1 MVAGENLAWG
11 TEDFRTM
18 PEDNST
24 AVVVSPPLGAH
35 PDAREVEM
43 VERKGRG
50 HPDSICDALAEA
62 FGISLT
68 RFYYERCG
76 RVLHHN
82 VDKVLLAAG
91 SSAPRF
97 GGGEVIA
104 PFEIYLAGRATQ
116 DIDGT
121 PVPVADIAE
130 QTTRAWLRA
139 NLHALDTERHV
150 RIHTVV
156 RAGSPV
162 LSALVG
168 GERAQRVRAN
178 DTSFAVGYAPP
189 SRLEQIV
196 LAVEQA
202 LTAPSTVAT
211 HPMLG
216 EDVKVMGVRRG
227 QQIDLTIACA
237 IVDRHVRTL
246 VDYVEAKTTI
256 AGLAERAARAQASH
270 VAVAV
275 NTADDVDAGRV
286 YLTVTGT
293 SAEAGDDGQTGR
305 GNRVGGLITPCRPM
319 TLEAA
324 AGKNVV
330 SHVGKSYSIV
340 AHRIANELVASL
352 PDVAEATCVLVSRIG
367 QPVDTPQVVELQI
380 QTRNGVA
387 LDVVRAPATAVAR
400 TCLRDI
406 SELSALLIQHASIE
420 SPAMWPG
427 VRLF

>member
-1 MVAGENLAWG
+1 MA
-11 TEDFRTM
+11 EDT
-18 PEDNST
+18 ST
-24 AVVVSPPLGAH
+24 TIVVSPPLSAH
-35 PDAREVEM
+35 PDSRDVEM

-62 FGISLT
+62 FGIALT
-68 RFYYERCG
+68 RVYYERCG

-97 GGGEVIA
+97 GGGEVIT
-104 PFEIYLAGRATQ
+104 PFDIYLAGRATP
-116 DIDGT
+116 DVDGT
-121 PVPVADIAE
+121 PVPIADIAE

-139 NLHALDTERHV
+139 NLHALDVERHV

-156 RAGSPV
+156 RAGSPG
-162 LSALVG
+162 LSALLAREG
-168 GERAQRVRAN
+168 TQQARAN
-178 DTSFAVGYAPP
+178 DTSFAVGYAPA

-202 LTAPSTVAT
+202 LTAPSAVHA

-227 QQIDLTIACA
+227 QHIDLTVACA
-237 IVDRHVRTL
+237 MVDRHVRTL
-246 VDYVEAKTTI
+246 SDYVDAKVTV
-256 AGLAERAARAQASH
+256 ARLAQRAAYSDEAH
-270 VAVAV
+270 ITVGV
-275 NTADDVDAGRV
+275 NTADDVDAGHV

-305 GNRVGGLITPCRPM
+305 GNRVGGLITPARPM

-340 AHRIANELVASL
+340 AHRIANELIAAI
-352 PDVAEATCVLVSRIG
+352 PDIAEATCVLVSRIG
-367 QPVDTPQVVELQI
+367 QPVNAPQAVELQI
-380 QTRNGVA
+380 RTRNGA
-387 LDVVRAPATAVAR
+387 TLYVVREPATAIAR
-400 TCLRDI
+400 RCLQEI
-406 SELSALLIQHASIE
+406 TELGTLLIQHASIE

>member
-1 MVAGENLAWG
+1 MNS
-11 TEDFRTM
+11 RTM
-18 PEDNST
+18 PDDAST

-62 FGISLT
+62 FGIGLT

-91 SSAPRF
+91 ASVPRF
-97 GGGEVIA
+97 GGGEVLA

-116 DIDGT
+116 DVDGVL
-121 PVPVADIAE
+121 VPIADIAG
-130 QTTRAWLRA
+130 QTSRAWLRA
-139 NLHALDTERHV
+139 NLHALDVERHA

-156 RAGSPV
+156 RAGSPA
-162 LSALVG
+162 LSALVAREG
-168 GERAQRVRAN
+168 TQPVRAN

-189 SRLEQIV
+189 SRLERIV

-202 LTAPSTVAT
+202 LTAPSTVAA

-237 IVDRHVRTL
+237 IVDRHVRTRS
-246 VDYVEAKTTI
+246 DYAEAKVTI
-256 AGLAERAARAQASH
+256 ARLAERAVHAGDSH
-270 VAVAV
+270 IAVAV
-275 NTADDVDAGRV
+275 NAADDLDAGRV

-305 GNRVGGLITPCRPM
+305 GNRVGGLITPSRPM

-340 AHRIANELVASL
+340 AHRIANQLVTTI
-352 PDVAEATCVLVSRIG
+352 PDVASATCVLVSRIG
-367 QPVDTPQVVELQI
+367 RPVEVPQAVELQI
-380 QTRNGVA
+380 QTRNGVS
-387 LDVVRAPATAVAR
+387 LETVRGAAEDVAR
-400 TCLRDI
+400 RCLREI
-406 SELSALLIQHASIE
+406 TELSTLLVQHASLE

>member
-1 MVAGENLAWG
+1 
-11 TEDFRTM
+11 M
-18 PEDNST
+18 PEDAST
-24 AVVVSPPLGAH
+24 AIVVSPPLGAH
-35 PDAREVEM
+35 PDSRQLEM

-68 RFYYERCG
+68 RFYYDRCG
-76 RVLHHN
+76 SVLHHN

-97 GGGEVIA
+97 GGGEVVA
-104 PFEIYLAGRATQ
+104 PLAIYLAGRATP
-116 DIDGT
+116 DVDGT
-121 PVPVADIAE
+121 IVPIADIAE
-130 QTTRAWLRA
+130 QTSRTWLRA
-139 NLHALDTERHV
+139 NLHALDVERHV

-168 GERAQRVRAN
+168 RERAQRPRAN
-178 DTSFAVGYAPP
+178 DTSFAVGYAPA

-196 LAVEQA
+196 LAVEQV

-227 QQIDLTIACA
+227 RQIDLTIACA
-237 IVDRHVRTL
+237 IVDRHVRTMS
-246 VDYVEAKTTI
+246 DYVEAKTTI
-256 AGLAERAARAQASH
+256 ARLAERAAHAYEPH
-270 VAVAV
+270 IAVAV
-275 NTADDVDAGRV
+275 NTADDLDAGHV

-305 GNRVGGLITPCRPM
+305 GNRVGGLITPSRPM

-340 AHRIANELVASL
+340 AHRIAKELVTTV
-352 PDVAEATCVLVSRIG
+352 PGVAAATCVLVSRIG
-367 QPVDTPQVVELQI
+367 QPVDTPQAVDLQI
-380 QTRNGVA
+380 ETRNGVA
-387 LDVVRAPATAVAR
+387 LDAVRELATAVAR
-400 TCLRDI
+400 KCLHDI
-406 SELSALLIQHASIE
+406 TGLSALLIQHASIE

-427 VRLF
+427 VPLF

>member
-1 MVAGENLAWG
+1 MSDEA
-11 TEDFRTM
+11 
-18 PEDNST
+18 ST
-24 AVVVSPPLGAH
+24 AVVVSPPLAAH
-35 PDAREVEM
+35 PDSREVEM

-62 FGISLT
+62 FGIGLT
-68 RFYYERCG
+68 RFYDERCG
-76 RVLHHN
+76 SVLHHN

-104 PFEIYLAGRATQ
+104 PFDIYLAGRATQ
-116 DIDGT
+116 DVDGT
-121 PVPVADIAE
+121 VVPVADIAG
-130 QTTRAWLRA
+130 QTSRAWLRA
-139 NLHALDTERHV
+139 NLHALDVERHV

-156 RAGSPV
+156 RAGSPA

-168 GERAQRVRAN
+168 RERAQRVRAN

-196 LAVEQA
+196 LAVEQV
-202 LTAPSTVAT
+202 LTATSTVAT

-237 IVDRHVRTL
+237 IVDRYVRTL
-246 VDYVEAKTTI
+246 ADYVDAKVAI
-256 AGLAERAARAQASH
+256 ARLAARAAHAHASH
-270 VAVAV
+270 IAVAV

-352 PDVAEATCVLVSRIG
+352 PDVAEATCMLVSRIG
-367 QPVDTPQVVELQI
+367 LPVDTPQVVELQI

-387 LDVVRAPATAVAR
+387 LDVVREPATAVAR
-400 TCLRDI
+400 KCLSDI
-406 SELSALLIQHASIE
+406 TELSALLIQNASIE
-420 SPAMWPG
+420 SPAEWPG
-427 VRLF
+427 IRLF

>member
-1 MVAGENLAWG
+1 
-11 TEDFRTM
+11 
-18 PEDNST
+18 
-24 AVVVSPPLGAH
+24 
-35 PDAREVEM
+35 M
-43 VERKGRG
+43 VERKGGG

-62 FGISLT
+62 FGIGLT

-91 SSAPRF
+91 TSAPRF

-104 PFEIYLAGRATQ
+104 PFDLYLAGRATTHV
-116 DIDGT
+116 DGT
-121 PVPVADIAE
+121 VVPLADIAE
-130 QTTRAWLRA
+130 QTSHAWLRA
-139 NLHALDTERHV
+139 NLHALDVERHA

-156 RAGSPV
+156 RPGSPE
-162 LSALVG
+162 LSALVDR
-168 GERAQRVRAN
+168 ERAQRPRAN

-189 SRLEQIV
+189 SRLERIV
-196 LAVEQA
+196 LDVEQA
-202 LTAPSTVAT
+202 LTAPSTVAA

-227 QQIDLTIACA
+227 RHIALTIACA

-246 VDYVEAKTTI
+246 SDYVDAKGTI
-256 AGLAERAARAQASH
+256 ARLAERAAKADDGH
-270 VAVAV
+270 LAVAV

-293 SAEAGDDGQTGR
+293 SAEGGDDGQTGR
-305 GNRVGGLITPCRPM
+305 GNRVGGLITPSRPM

-340 AHRIANELVASL
+340 AHRIAHDLVTTI
-352 PDVAEATCVLVSRIG
+352 PDVAAATCVLVSRIG
-367 QPVDTPQVVELQI
+367 QPVDMPQAVDLQI
-380 QTRNGVA
+380 ETRHGVA
-387 LDVVRAPATAVAR
+387 LETVREPAAAVAR
-400 TCLRDI
+400 KCLHDI
-406 SELSALLIQHASIE
+406 TGLGALLIQHASIE
-420 SPAMWPG
+420 SPALWPG
-427 VRLF
+427 IRLF

>member
-1 MVAGENLAWG
+1 
-11 TEDFRTM
+11 
-18 PEDNST
+18 
-24 AVVVSPPLGAH
+24 
-35 PDAREVEM
+35 M

-62 FGISLT
+62 FGIGLT
-68 RFYYERCG
+68 RFYHERCG

-97 GGGEVIA
+97 GGGDVIA
-104 PFEIYLAGRATQ
+104 PFDIYLAGRATQ

-121 PVPVADIAE
+121 PLPVADIAE
-130 QTTRAWLRA
+130 QTSRAWLRA
-139 NLHALDTERHV
+139 NLHALDFDRHV

-156 RAGSPV
+156 RSGSPV

-168 GERAQRVRAN
+168 RERGQRVRAN

-227 QQIDLTIACA
+227 QKIDLTIACA

-246 VDYVEAKTTI
+246 ADYVEAKTTT
-256 AGLAERAARAQASH
+256 ARLAESAARAHASH
-270 VAVAV
+270 VAVEV

-340 AHRIANELVASL
+340 AHRIANALVASL
-352 PDVAEATCVLVSRIG
+352 PDIAEATCVLVSRIG
-367 QPVDTPQVVELQI
+367 QPVDSPQVVELQI

-387 LDVVRAPATAVAR
+387 LDVVREPATAIAR
-400 TCLRDI
+400 KCLSDI
-406 SELSALLIQHASIE
+406 TELSVLLIQHASLE
-420 SPAMWPG
+420 SPADWPG
-427 VRLF
+427 IRLF

>member
-1 MVAGENLAWG
+1 MSDDA
-11 TEDFRTM
+11 RT
-18 PEDNST
+18 
-24 AVVVSPPLGAH
+24 AIVVSSPLGAH
-35 PDAREVEM
+35 PDSRELEM

-76 RVLHHN
+76 SVLHHN
-82 VDKVLLAAG
+82 VDKILLAAG
-91 SSAPRF
+91 SSAPRL

-104 PFEIYLAGRATQ
+104 PFDIYLAGRATQ
-116 DIDGT
+116 EVDGT
-121 PVPVADIAE
+121 VVPIADIAG
-130 QTTRAWLRA
+130 QTSRAWLRA
-139 NLHALDTERHV
+139 NLHALDVERHV

-162 LSALVG
+162 LSALVTREG
-168 GERAQRVRAN
+168 VQRVRAN

-202 LTAPSTVAT
+202 LTATSTVAA

-227 QQIDLTIACA
+227 RQIDLTIACA

-246 VDYVEAKTTI
+246 ADYIDAKLTI
-256 AGLAERAARAQASH
+256 ARLAEGAARAYESH
-270 VAVAV
+270 IAVAV

-367 QPVDTPQVVELQI
+367 QAVDMPQAVELQI

-387 LDVVRAPATAVAR
+387 LDVVREPATAVAR
-400 TCLRDI
+400 KCLSDI
-406 SELSALLIQHASIE
+406 TELSALLIQHASIE

>member
-1 MVAGENLAWG
+1 
-11 TEDFRTM
+11 M
-18 PEDNST
+18 PGDAST
-24 AVVVSPPLGAH
+24 VVVSPPLGAH
-35 PDAREVEM
+35 PDSREVEM

-68 RFYYERCG
+68 RFYHERCG
-76 RVLHHN
+76 TVLHHN

-91 SSAPRF
+91 SSAPRL

-104 PFEIYLAGRATQ
+104 PFDIYLGGRATH
-116 DIDGT
+116 DVDGT
-121 PVPVADIAE
+121 IVPIADIAE
-130 QTTRAWLRA
+130 QTSRAWLRA
-139 NLHALDTERHV
+139 NLHALDAERHV

-162 LSALVG
+162 LSALVAR
-168 GERAQRVRAN
+168 ERAQRALAN

-196 LAVEQA
+196 LAVEQE
-202 LTAPSTVAT
+202 LTATSTVAA

-246 VDYVEAKTTI
+246 SDYVDAKVTVVR
-256 AGLAERAARAQASH
+256 LAERAAHAYEPH

-305 GNRVGGLITPCRPM
+305 GNRVGGLITPSRPM

-340 AHRIANELVASL
+340 AHRIANELVATI

-367 QPVDTPQVVELQI
+367 QPVDTPQAVELQI

-387 LDVVRAPATAVAR
+387 LDVVREPATAVAR
-400 TCLRDI
+400 KCLREI
-406 SELSALLIQHASIE
+406 SELSARLIQHASIE